1 MKRFNY
7 KAKDSAGKVV
17 TGEVEAADM
26 SSAAKLIKGK
36 GLFVISLTPKID
48 NPLSL
53 LRRMREKI
61 TGADVATFTRQLSTM
76 INAGL
81 PITEGLLI
89 LRSQSKKSMQRV
101 VAQLLADVEAGDSFS
116 NALSKHPKIFGK
128 TYIALVKSGEV
139 GGVLDA
145 VLLRLADNLEKQQ
158 EFGSKVK
165 GALIYPVIIVVGM
178 VLVSAIMMIFVI
190 PKLLSL
196 YSDFNATLP
205 LPTKILI
212 GMSSFFVKYW
222 FVVLALGGIA
232 LYILR
237 LYKATPEGR
246 RKIDELIFKI
256 PVYGELQRQI
266 ILTELTRTL
275 SMMVGAGV
283 SILESLHITSEVVG
297 NTLISDALIDAANQ
311 VEKGFPIAF
320 AFSRHPE
327 AFPFILSQMVAVGEE
342 TGKMDEVLT
351 KISRIF
357 EVESDE
363 KVKGLTAAIEPIVM
377 VVLGLGVGFLVIAVI
392 LPIYN
397 LTSSF

>member
-7 KAKDSAGKVV
+7 KAKDSAGRVV

-26 SSAAKLIKGK
+26 GSAAKLIKGK
-36 GLFVISLTPKID
+36 GFFVISLTPKID

-222 FVVLALGGIA
+222 FIVLALAGIA
-232 LYILR
+232 LYVLK

-351 KISRIF
+351 KISHIF